1 MQLTDKATVACTIS
15 HGFVRRLQQMARSL
29 TCASTSCIVSFYA
42 TFFFFFPSLSQAA
55 KFGHL
60 NGPKNMEEATQARKS
75 KLDSLPLTGTVYL
88 KKTEYE

>member
-1 MQLTDKATVACTIS
+1 MVLFEDCNKWLVASRVLQPHVLCLSMQL
-15 HGFVRRLQQMARSL
+15 
-29 TCASTSCIVSFYA
+29 
-42 TFFFFFPSLSQAA
+42 FFFFPSLSQAA

-60 NGPKNMEEATQARKS
+60 NGPKNMEEATQAKKS

>member
-29 TCASTSCIVSFYA
+29 TCTSTLCIVSFYV
-42 TFFFFFPSLSQAA
+42 TIFFFPSLSQAA

-60 NGPKNMEEATQARKS
+60 NGPKIMEEAAQAKKS
-75 KLDSLPLTGTVYL
+75 KLDSLPLTGTVNW